1 MTEKAVTLFER
12 FGVFTKAELESRAE
26 IQYESYAKA
35 INIEARTMIDMA
47 RKQFIPAVI
56 KYTKTLA
63 DTVLAV
69 KEAGVDASVQAETL
83 EEITVLLKEA
93 RAALARLEEVTAQAA
108 AKEEGPVQAN
118 FYTMKV
124 CPAMEE
130 SEKTNRTKLEM
141 IVGQKRAW
149 PNAFLRRSDLRSLI
163 NQRNEEKTG
172 CDLNENRVRI
182 FVMGGNKK
190 YEDSSRIETACDKD
204 RSQELSCL

>member
-1 MTEKAVTLFER
+1 MLFRSYTL
-12 FGVFTKAELESRAE
+12 SRAE

-118 FYTMKV
+118 FYHDEV
-124 CPAMEE
+124 CPAME
-130 SEKTNRTKLEM
+130 NLRRPIDKLEM
-141 IVGQKRAW
+141 IVDKEAW
-149 PNAFLRRSDLRSLI
+149 PMPSYGDL
-163 NQRNEEKTG
+163 
-172 CDLNENRVRI
+172 I
-182 FVMGGNKK
+182 FEV
-190 YEDSSRIETACDKD
+190 
-204 RSQELSCL
+204 

>member
-1 MTEKAVTLFER
+1 MENQRIISMETVTLKPGEGSRKTRTSEHQIYGGSNSGNGDRESSDIVER

-118 FYTMKV
+118 FYHDEV
-124 CPAMEE
+124 CPAME
-130 SEKTNRTKLEM
+130 NLRRPIDKLEM
-141 IVGQKRAW
+141 IVDKEAW
-149 PNAFLRRSDLRSLI
+149 PMPSYGDL
-163 NQRNEEKTG
+163 
-172 CDLNENRVRI
+172 I
-182 FVMGGNKK
+182 FEV
-190 YEDSSRIETACDKD
+190 
-204 RSQELSCL
+204 